1 MKTIITLLLAILA
14 AVTTPITKP
23 NEPPHSEA
31 FAAEFERDFPGEAYI
46 LRKPEDVTE
55 GVLKARE
62 TWDVYSNAFG
72 EMPDVCPWCKRDL
85 DWNDFIRI
93 TTESTDEQTD
103 KEETK

>member
-1 MKTIITLLLAILA
+1 MKKKSFVRMTDDGLIYCDHCKSFL
-14 AVTTPITKP
+14 
-23 NEPPHSEA
+23 
-31 FAAEFERDFPGEAYI
+31 
-46 LRKPEDVTE
+46 
-55 GVLKARE
+55 
-62 TWDVYSNAFG
+62 YSNAFG

>member
-1 MKTIITLLLAILA
+1 MKKKSFVRMTDDGL
-14 AVTTPITKP
+14 
-23 NEPPHSEA
+23 
-31 FAAEFERDFPGEAYI
+31 
-46 LRKPEDVTE
+46 
-55 GVLKARE
+55 
-62 TWDVYSNAFG
+62 VYCDHCKSFLYPNAFG